1 MAGENETEIL
11 LTINVGRAKEDLASL
26 TKQIGELNNASENNE
41 EEIRALESQW
51 DKLNGTIKKAEEIQT
66 PLTVQLKGV
75 QRQLQVLKLN
85 GQENTETYHKLIEEA
100 GRLKDTM
107 GDTAS
112 AIKKTASDTANLD
125 AGLGALSA
133 SAGVFGIVTDGMSM
147 FGVESEGAEKAQRK
161 LLQAVTLVNSVQQ
174 LSTALNKDSA
184 LMVRL
189 NAIAHSL
196 FSKQMQATAV
206 ATNGAS
212 TAMKG
217 FKAALVSTGVGA
229 LVVALGFLVQKLIEH
244 NDATKEAESGEGG
257 LKSSMDKLKES
268 TDFLADAYERLKKAK
283 EEYAKSKFNEATDA
297 EKLELLNEQIEEQ
310 KTNLEGAQK
319 QIGAYQKQ
327 VEKTG
332 KALDNAKRQYQIFGG
347 TWLYGEDFKKAKDDA
362 EAAWNMANANLTDAQ
377 AQVTEA
383 QNKINDLE
391 NQQDDIKK
399 NQGKKAKEYAS
410 QNAAAIRAEIQSRL
424 DAAATKTQILKEEFD
439 TYSKSADAEVDVAVS
454 MRGKYGEALGEQFKI
469 ERELLKAQ
477 ENQSIKDANGNAHAI
492 KAAEQNYQN
501 GIDAIQ
507 RATDKF
513 KNNMDETAS
522 AVQVVFMKSE
532 AEIQLRIDDIMKNID
547 EIEARTKGLEAENK
561 MSTPRTLRTAFK
573 ANEDPKYLAEKE
585 GIANL
590 IASYQKLAKRRPE
603 LESEANQAIEALREQ
618 DAALEQ
624 NHINNKRQV
633 WEDAAAQ
640 IGSNIGSTL
649 SSIADMQDK
658 QSKKGFETAK
668 KLQIASTIVNTLSA
682 AMGAYNSMVEIPIV
696 GPALAAAA
704 MAAAVATGAAQVSN
718 IKKQKYGSEGVPSSG
733 GVKNI
738 SSTATG
744 SSAVASTIISRNIS
758 PAATGVGSKVQT
770 VLVVDDVTYKQQ
782 QQENINR
789 VSTI

>member
-66 PLTVQLKGV
+66 PLSVQLKGL

-107 GDTAS
+107 GDTAT

-125 AGLGALSA
+125 AGLGALGA
-133 SAGVFGIVTDGMSM
+133 SAGVFGIVTAGMSM

-174 LSTALNKDSA
+174 LSNALNRDSA

-217 FKAALVSTGVGA
+217 FKTALVSTGVGA

-244 NDATKEAESGEGG
+244 NDATKEAKSDEGE

-268 TDFLADAYERLKKAK
+268 TDFLAGAYERLKKAK
-283 EEYAKSKFNEATDA
+283 DEYAKSTFTAATDD
-297 EKLELLNEQIEEQ
+297 EKLGILNEQIKEQ
-310 KTNLEGAQK
+310 ESNLKGAETQV
-319 QIGAYQKQ
+319 GAYQKQ

-332 KALDNAKRQYQIFGG
+332 KALNNARQAYQIFGG
-347 TWLYGEDFKKAKDDA
+347 EDLKKAKDDA
-362 EAAWNMANANLTDAQ
+362 EAAWNMANANLTGSQ
-377 AQVTEA
+377 AQVTEYK
-383 QNKINDLE
+383 NTINDLE
-391 NQQDDIKK
+391 KQQEDIRK
-399 NQGKKAKEYAS
+399 NQGKQAKESAS

-424 DAAATKTQILKEEFD
+424 DAARTKTQILKEEFD
-439 TYSKSADAEVDVAVS
+439 TYSKSADAEIDVAVS
-454 MRGKYGEALGEQFKI
+454 KRGKYGEALEEQFKI

-477 ENQSIKDANGNAHAI
+477 KKQSIKDANGNVNAI
-492 KAAEQNYQN
+492 NAAEQNYQN

-532 AEIQLRIDDIMKNID
+532 AEIQLCIDDIMKNID

-561 MSTPRTLRTAFK
+561 MSTPRTLGTAFK

-590 IASYQKLAKRRPE
+590 IASYQKLAKTRPE
-603 LESEANQAIEALREQ
+603 LEGQANQAIEELRKQ
-618 DAALEQ
+618 DEALEQ
-624 NHINNKRQV
+624 NHINNKRQA
-633 WEDAAAQ
+633 WEDASIQ
-640 IGSNIGSTL
+640 IASYVGSTL
-649 SSIADMQDK
+649 SSIADMQDT
-658 QSKKGFETAK
+658 QTKKGFETAK
-668 KLQIASTIVNTLSA
+668 KLQIASTIINTISA
-682 AMGAYNSMVEIPIV
+682 AWGAYRSLVEVPIV

-704 MAAAVATGAAQVSN
+704 MVSTAAAGAVQVAN
-718 IKKQKYGSEGVPSSG
+718 IKKQKYGSDGVPSSG

-758 PAATGVGSKVQT
+758 PTATGVGSKVQT

>member
-11 LTINVGRAKEDLASL
+11 LTINVGKAKEDLASL
-26 TKQIGELNNASENNE
+26 TKQIGELNNASEDNE
-41 EEIRALESQW
+41 EEIRTLESQW

-66 PLTVQLKGV
+66 PLTLRLKGV
-75 QRQLQVLKLN
+75 RSQLQALKLN

-100 GRLKDTM
+100 GRLKDAM

-125 AGLGALSA
+125 AALGALGA
-133 SAGVFGIVTDGMSM
+133 SAGVFGVVTAGMSM

-174 LSTALNKDSA
+174 LSNALNKDSA

-189 NAIAHSL
+189 NAIAHGL

-206 ATNGAS
+206 ATTGAS

-244 NDATKEAESGEGG
+244 NDATKEAKSGEGE
-257 LKSSMDKLKES
+257 LKTSMDKLKDS
-268 TDFLADAYERLKKAK
+268 TEFLADAYERLKKAK
-283 EEYAKSKFNEATDA
+283 DEYAKSTFNAATDA
-297 EKLELLNEQIEEQ
+297 EKLGILNEQIKEQ
-310 KTNLEGAQK
+310 ESNIKGAQT
-319 QIGAYQKQ
+319 QIDAYQKQ

-332 KALDNAKRQYQIFGG
+332 KSLDAARQQYQIFGG
-347 TWLYGEDFKKAKDDA
+347 EEFKQAYDEA
-362 EAAWNMANANLTDAQ
+362 EAAWNTAKANLTGSQ
-377 AQVTEA
+377 AQVSEFQTT
-383 QNKINDLE
+383 INDLE
-391 NQQDDIKK
+391 KQQDDIKK
-399 NQGKKAKEYAS
+399 NQGKKAKESAS

-424 DAAATKTQILKEEFD
+424 DAAGTKAQILKEEFD
-439 TYSKSADAEVDVAVS
+439 TYSKSADAEIDVAVS
-454 MRGKYGEALGEQFKI
+454 MRGKYGKSLEEQFKI

-477 ENQSIKDANGNAHAI
+477 KNQAIKDANGNVNAI
-492 KAAEQNYQN
+492 KAAEQNYKN
-501 GIDAIQ
+501 GIDVIQ

-513 KNNMDETAS
+513 KNNMDETAG
-522 AVQVVFMKSE
+522 AVQAVFMKSE

-547 EIEARTKGLEAENK
+547 DIEARTKELEAENK
-561 MSTPRTLRTAFK
+561 MNTPRTLGTAFK
-573 ANEDPKYLAEKE
+573 ANEDPKYLAEKK
-585 GIANL
+585 GIENL
-590 IASYQKLAKRRPE
+590 IASYQKLAKTRPE
-603 LESEANQAIEALREQ
+603 LEAQANQAIEELRKQ
-618 DAALEQ
+618 DEALEQ
-624 NHINNKRQV
+624 NHINNSREAWK
-633 WEDAAAQ
+633 DAAIQ
-640 IGSNIGSTL
+640 IASYVGSTL
-649 SSIADMQDK
+649 SSLADMQDK

-668 KLQIASTIVNTLSA
+668 KLQLASTIVNTIA
-682 AMGAYNSMVEIPIV
+682 AAWGSYRSLVEIPVV

-704 MAAAVATGAAQVSN
+704 MVSTAAAGAVQVAN
-718 IKKQKYGSEGVPSSG
+718 IKKQKYGSDGTPPSSG
-733 GVKNI
+733 VKSI
-738 SSTATG
+738 SGTATG

-758 PAATGVGSKVQT
+758 PAATGAGSNVQT

>member
-125 AGLGALSA
+125 AGLGALGA
-133 SAGVFGIVTDGMSM
+133 AAGVFGIATAGMSM

-174 LSTALNKDSA
+174 LSNALNRDSA

-244 NDATKEAESGEGG
+244 NDATKEAKSDEGE

-283 EEYAKSKFNEATDA
+283 DEYAKSTFNAATDA
-297 EKLELLNEQIEEQ
+297 EKLGILNEQIKEQ
-310 KTNLEGAQK
+310 ESNLEGAQT
-319 QIGAYQKQ
+319 QIEAYQKQ

-332 KALDNAKRQYQIFGG
+332 KVLDNARQAYQIFGG
-347 TWLYGEDFKKAKDDA
+347 EDWKKAKDDA
-362 EAAWNMANANLTDAQ
+362 EAAWNLANANLKGSQ
-377 AQVTEA
+377 AQETEA

-391 NQQDDIKK
+391 KQQDDIKK

-424 DAAATKTQILKEEFD
+424 DAAATKAQILKEEFD
-439 TYSKSADAEVDVAVS
+439 TYSKSADAEIDVAVS
-454 MRGKYGEALGEQFKI
+454 MRGKYGEALEEQFKI

-477 ENQSIKDANGNAHAI
+477 KKQSIKDANGNANAI
-492 KAAEQNYQN
+492 KAAKQNYQN

-532 AEIQLRIDDIMKNID
+532 AEIQLCIDDIMKNID

-561 MSTPRTLRTAFK
+561 MSTPRTLGTAFK

-585 GIANL
+585 GIADL
-590 IASYQKLAKRRPE
+590 IASYQKLAKDKPE
-603 LESEANQAIEALREQ
+603 LERQANQAIEALREQ

-624 NHINNKRQV
+624 NHINNKRQI
-633 WEDAAAQ
+633 WEDAAVQ

-649 SSIADMQDK
+649 SSIADMQDT
-658 QSKKGFETAK
+658 QSKRGFETAK

-696 GPALAAAA
+696 GPALAVAA
-704 MAAAVATGAAQVSN
+704 MAAAAATGAAQVSS
-718 IKKQKYGSEGVPSSG
+718 IKKQKYGSEGTPSSG
-733 GVKNI
+733 AKNI

>member
-66 PLTVQLKGV
+66 PLSQRLKGV
-75 QRQLQVLKLN
+75 QRELQILKLN

-107 GDTAS
+107 GDTAT
-112 AIKKTASDTANLD
+112 AINKTASDTANLD
-125 AGLGALSA
+125 AALGALGA
-133 SAGVFGIVTDGMSM
+133 SAGVFGVVTAGMSM

-174 LSTALNKDSA
+174 LSNTLNRDSA

-189 NAIAHSL
+189 NAIAHNL

-229 LVVALGFLVQKLIEH
+229 LVIALGFLVQKLIEH
-244 NDATKEAESGEGG
+244 NDATKEAKSGEGE

-268 TDFLADAYERLKKAK
+268 TDFLADAYERLKRAK
-283 EEYAKSKFNEATDA
+283 DEYAKSTFNDATDA
-297 EKLELLNEQIEEQ
+297 EKLVILSGQIKEQEA
-310 KTNLEGAQK
+310 NLKGAQK
-319 QIGAYQKQ
+319 QIDAYQKQ

-332 KALDNAKRQYQIFGG
+332 KALAAARQQYQIFGG
-347 TWLYGEDFKKAKDDA
+347 KEFKQAYDDA
-362 EAAWNMANANLTDAQ
+362 GAAWNMAQANLKGSQ
-377 AQVTEA
+377 AQVLEFQTT
-383 QNKINDLE
+383 INDLE
-391 NQQDDIKK
+391 KQQDDIKK
-399 NQGKKAKEYAS
+399 NQDKKAKESAS

-424 DAAATKTQILKEEFD
+424 DAARTKTQILKEDFD
-439 TYSKSADAEVDVAVS
+439 TYSKSADAEIDVAVS
-454 MRGKYGEALGEQFKI
+454 KRRKYGEALEEQFKI

-477 ENQSIKDANGNAHAI
+477 KKQSIKDANGNANAI
-492 KAAEQNYQN
+492 KAAEQNYKN

-507 RATDKF
+507 RAADKF

-532 AEIQLRIDDIMKNID
+532 AEIQLYIDDIMKNID
-547 EIEARTKGLEAENK
+547 EIEARTKELEAENK
-561 MSTPRTLRTAFK
+561 MSTPRTLSTAFK
-573 ANEDPKYLAEKE
+573 ANEDPKYLAEKK
-585 GIANL
+585 GIENL
-590 IASYQKLAKRRPE
+590 ITSYQKLAKTRPE
-603 LESEANQAIEALREQ
+603 LEASANQAIEELRKQ
-618 DAALEQ
+618 DEALEQ
-624 NHINNKRQV
+624 NHINNSKQA
-633 WEDAAAQ
+633 WKDAASQ
-640 IGSNIGSTL
+640 IGSNIASTL
-649 SSIADMQDK
+649 SSIADLQDK
-658 QSKKGFETAK
+658 NSKRGFETAK
-668 KLQIASTIVNTLSA
+668 KLQLASTIVNTIA
-682 AMGAYNSMVEIPIV
+682 AAWGAYRSLVEIPIV

-704 MAAAVATGAAQVSN
+704 MATTAAAGAVQVSN
-718 IKKQKYGSEGVPSSG
+718 IKKQKYGSEGTPSS

-758 PAATGVGSKVQT
+758 PTATGVGSNVQT

>member
-41 EEIRALESQW
+41 EEIRSLESQW

-66 PLTVQLKGV
+66 PLTVKLKGV

-107 GDTAS
+107 GDTAT

-125 AGLGALSA
+125 AGLGALGA
-133 SAGVFGIVTDGMSM
+133 SAGVFGIVTAGMSM

-174 LSTALNKDSA
+174 LSNALNRDSA

-244 NDATKEAESGEGG
+244 NDATKEAKSDEGE

-283 EEYAKSKFNEATDA
+283 DEYAKSTFNAATDA
-297 EKLELLNEQIEEQ
+297 EKLGILNEQIKEQ
-310 KTNLEGAQK
+310 ESNLEGAK
-319 QIGAYQKQ
+319 TQIEAYQKQ

-332 KALDNAKRQYQIFGG
+332 KALDAARQAYQIFGG
-347 TWLYGEDFKKAKDDA
+347 KDLKKAKDDA
-362 EAAWNMANANLTDAQ
+362 EAAWNMANANLTGSQ
-377 AQVTEA
+377 AQVTEF
-383 QNKINDLE
+383 QTKINDLKK
-391 NQQDDIKK
+391 QQEDIKK
-399 NQGKKAKEYAS
+399 NQGKQAKEYAS

-424 DAAATKTQILKEEFD
+424 DAAATKAQILKEEFD
-439 TYSKSADAEVDVAVS
+439 TYSKSAGAEVDVAVS
-454 MRGKYGEALGEQFKI
+454 MRRKYGEALEEQFKI

-477 ENQSIKDANGNAHAI
+477 KKQSIKDANGNVNAI
-492 KAAEQNYQN
+492 NAAEQNYQN

-532 AEIQLRIDDIMKNID
+532 AEIQLCIDDIIKNID

-590 IASYQKLAKRRPE
+590 IASYQKLAKDKPE
-603 LESEANQAIEALREQ
+603 LERQANQAIEALREQ

-624 NHINNKRQV
+624 NHINNKRQI
-633 WEDAAAQ
+633 WEDAAVQ

-696 GPALAAAA
+696 GPALAVAA
-704 MAAAVATGAAQVSN
+704 MAAAAATGAAQVSN
-718 IKKQKYGSEGVPSSG
+718 IKKQKYGSEGTPSSG
-733 GVKNI
+733 AKNI

-758 PAATGVGSKVQT
+758 PVATGVGSNVQT

>member
-66 PLTVQLKGV
+66 PLSVKLKGV

-107 GDTAS
+107 GDTAT

-125 AGLGALSA
+125 AALGALGA
-133 SAGVFGIVTDGMSM
+133 SAGVFGVVTAGMSM

-174 LSTALNKDSA
+174 LSNALNKDSA

-229 LVVALGFLVQKLIEH
+229 LVIALGFLVQKLIEH
-244 NDATKEAESGEGG
+244 NDATKEAKSGEGE

-283 EEYAKSKFNEATDA
+283 EEYAKSKFNDATDA
-297 EKLELLNEQIEEQ
+297 EKLELLNEQIEKQ

-319 QIGAYQKQ
+319 QIGTYQKQ

-347 TWLYGEDFKKAKDDA
+347 TWLYGEDFKKVKDDA

-383 QNKINDLE
+383 QNKINDLGD
-391 NQQDDIKK
+391 QQDDIKK
-399 NQGKKAKEYAS
+399 NQGKKAKEYAT

-424 DAAATKTQILKEEFD
+424 DAARTKTQILKEEFD
-439 TYSKSADAEVDVAVS
+439 TYSKSADAEIDVAVS
-454 MRGKYGEALGEQFKI
+454 KRGKYGEALEKQFKI

-477 ENQSIKDANGNAHAI
+477 ENQSIKDANGNANAI
-492 KAAEQNYQN
+492 KAAKQNYQN

-532 AEIQLRIDDIMKNID
+532 AEIQLCIDDIMKNID

-561 MSTPRTLRTAFK
+561 MHTPRTLGTAFK
-573 ANEDPKYLAEKE
+573 ANEDPKYLAEKK
-585 GIANL
+585 GIEDL
-590 IASYQKLAKRRPE
+590 ITSYQKLAKEKPD
-603 LESEANQAIEALREQ
+603 LEAQANQAIEALRKQ
-618 DAALEQ
+618 DEALEQ
-624 NHINNKRQV
+624 NHINNKRQA
-633 WEDAAAQ
+633 WEDASLQ
-640 IGSNIGSTL
+640 IAGYVGSTL
-649 SSIADMQDK
+649 SSIADMQDT

-668 KLQIASTIVNTLSA
+668 KLQLASTIINTISA
-682 AMGAYNSMVEIPIV
+682 AWGAYRSMVEIPIV
-696 GPALAAAA
+696 GPALAVSA
-704 MAAAVATGAAQVSN
+704 MAAAAATGAVQVRN
-718 IKKQKYGSEGVPSSG
+718 IKKQKYGSDGVPSSG

-758 PAATGVGSKVQT
+758 PTATGVGSKVQT

>member
-26 TKQIGELNNASENNE
+26 TKQIGELNNASEGNE

-66 PLTVQLKGV
+66 PLSVQLKSV
-75 QRQLQVLKLN
+75 QRQLQALKLN

-107 GDTAS
+107 GDTAA
-112 AIKKTASDTANLD
+112 AINKTASDTANLD
-125 AGLGALSA
+125 AALGAMGA
-133 SAGVFGIVTDGMSM
+133 AAGVFGIATAGMSM

-174 LSTALNKDSA
+174 LSNTLNRDSA

-189 NAIAHSL
+189 NAIAHNL

-217 FKAALVSTGVGA
+217 FKTALVSTGVGA
-229 LVVALGFLVQKLIEH
+229 LVIALGFLVQKLIEH
-244 NDATKEAESGEGG
+244 NDATKEAKSDESE
-257 LKSSMDKLKES
+257 LKSSMDKLKDS
-268 TDFLADAYERLKKAK
+268 TDFLADAYERLKNAK
-283 EEYAKSKFNEATDA
+283 DAYAKSTFNAATDA
-297 EKLELLNEQIEEQ
+297 EKVELLNEQIKEQEE
-310 KTNLEGAQK
+310 NLKGAQT
-319 QIGAYQKQ
+319 QIDAYQKQ

-332 KALDNAKRQYQIFGG
+332 KALDDARLGYQVFGG
-347 TWLYGEDFKKAKDDA
+347 EEWKKAKDDA
-362 EAAWNMANANLTDAQ
+362 EASWNTANANLTGSQ
-377 AQVTEA
+377 AQELEA
-383 QNKINDLE
+383 KTKIADLE
-391 NQQDDIKK
+391 KQQEDIKK
-399 NQGKKAKEYAS
+399 NQDKKAKESAS

-424 DAAATKTQILKEEFD
+424 DASRTKTQILKEEFD
-439 TYSKSADAEVDVAVS
+439 TYSKSADAEIDVAVS
-454 MRGKYGEALGEQFKI
+454 MRGKYGKALAEQFKI
-469 ERELLKAQ
+469 ERELLGAQ
-477 ENQSIKDANGNAHAI
+477 KNQSIKDANGNVNAI
-492 KAAEQNYQN
+492 KAAERNYKN
-501 GIDAIQ
+501 GTDAIQ

-522 AVQVVFMKSE
+522 AVQAVFMKSE
-532 AEIQLRIDDIMKNID
+532 AEIQLCIDDIMKNID

-561 MSTPRTLRTAFK
+561 MHTPRTLGNAFK
-573 ANEDPKYLAEKE
+573 ANEDPKYLAEKK
-585 GIANL
+585 GIENL
-590 IASYQKLAKRRPE
+590 IASYQKLAKTRPE
-603 LESEANQAIEALREQ
+603 LEAQANQAIEELRKQ
-618 DAALEQ
+618 DEALEQ
-624 NHINNKRQV
+624 NHINKSRQA
-633 WEDAAAQ
+633 WEDNAVQ
-640 IGSNIGSTL
+640 IASYVGSTL
-649 SSIADMQDK
+649 SSIADMQDT

-668 KLQIASTIVNTLSA
+668 KLQIASTLVNTISA
-682 AMGAYNSMVEIPIV
+682 AWGAYRSLVEIPVV

-704 MAAAVATGAAQVSN
+704 MVSTAAAGAVQVGN
-718 IKKQKYGSEGVPSSG
+718 IKKQKYGSDGTPSSG

-744 SSAVASTIISRNIS
+744 SSAVASTIISRNVS

>member
-66 PLTVQLKGV
+66 PLSVQLKGL

-107 GDTAS
+107 GDTAT

-125 AGLGALSA
+125 AGLGALGA
-133 SAGVFGIVTDGMSM
+133 SAGVFGVVTAGMSM

-174 LSTALNKDSA
+174 LSNALNRDSA

-217 FKAALVSTGVGA
+217 FKTALVSTGVGA

-244 NDATKEAESGEGG
+244 NDATKEAKSDEGE

-268 TDFLADAYERLKKAK
+268 TDFLAGAYERLKKAK
-283 EEYAKSKFNEATDA
+283 DEYAKSTFTAATDA
-297 EKLELLNEQIEEQ
+297 EKLGILNEQINEQ
-310 KTNLEGAQK
+310 ESNIKDAQK
-319 QIGAYQKQ
+319 QIDAYQKQ

-332 KALDNAKRQYQIFGG
+332 KALNNARQAYQIFGG
-347 TWLYGEDFKKAKDDA
+347 EDWKKAKDDA
-362 EAAWNMANANLTDAQ
+362 EAAWNMANANLTGSQ
-377 AQVTEA
+377 AQVTEYK
-383 QNKINDLE
+383 NTINDLE
-391 NQQDDIKK
+391 KQQEDIRK
-399 NQGKKAKEYAS
+399 NQGKQAKESVS

-424 DAAATKTQILKEEFD
+424 EASRTKTQILKEEFD
-439 TYSKSADAEVDVAVS
+439 TYSKSADAEIDVAVS
-454 MRGKYGEALGEQFKI
+454 KRGKYGEALEEQFKI
-469 ERELLKAQ
+469 ERELLGAQ
-477 ENQSIKDANGNAHAI
+477 KNQSIKDANGNAHAI
-492 KAAEQNYQN
+492 KAAEQNYKN
-501 GIDAIQ
+501 GTDAIQ

-532 AEIQLRIDDIMKNID
+532 AEIQLCIDDIMKNID

-561 MSTPRTLRTAFK
+561 MSTPRTLGTAFK

-585 GIANL
+585 GIESL
-590 IASYQKLAKRRPE
+590 IASYQKLAKTRPE
-603 LESEANQAIEALREQ
+603 LEGQANQAIEELRKQ
-618 DAALEQ
+618 DEALEQ
-624 NHINNKRQV
+624 NHINNNKQA
-633 WEDAAAQ
+633 WKDAAAQ

-658 QSKKGFETAK
+658 SSKKGFETAK
-668 KLQIASTIVNTLSA
+668 KLQIASTIINTLSA
-682 AMGAYNSMVEIPIV
+682 AMGAYNSLVEIPIV
-696 GPALAAAA
+696 GPALAGAA
-704 MAAAVATGAAQVSN
+704 MVAATATGAAQVRS

-758 PAATGVGSKVQT
+758 PTATGVGSNVQA